1 MNTSDFW
8 LDKEF
13 TKNVNNIKKQLHIT
27 STNAPNVTFLPIV
40 ASNAPASNTSTGNG
54 NNIGKAILYPYFDF
68 NGNKKYLIGII
79 YDGFRNLGISTL
91 LVSKS
96 LLNSAINENTGLLI
110 NNVKMSKF
118 NDNELRHYLTF
129 INTENNYNLDL
140 TKIFNTDYINSSG
153 FVSSLSGIVPIGNE
167 KAALENNEISI
178 QLLIGFFAICSIIL
192 SFMIMTLVT
201 NILVRDNWI
210 LINILKV
217 LGYNTMEVSYNF
229 IIIVVPLILIFSVFS
244 IFITP
249 ILINILAQQLITFSH
264 VIYPIIFRWWYFL
277 LAFGINI
284 IVYISAYII
293 TWLLNFRKYKLWA
306 FME

>member
-1 MNTSDFW
+1 M
-8 LDKEF
+8 
-13 TKNVNNIKKQLHIT
+13 
-27 STNAPNVTFLPIV
+27 
-40 ASNAPASNTSTGNG
+40 
-54 NNIGKAILYPYFDF
+54 
-68 NGNKKYLIGII
+68 
-79 YDGFRNLGISTL
+79 STL
-91 LVSKS
+91 LVSQS

-110 NNVKMSKF
+110 NNAKMSKF

-140 TKIFNTDYINSSG
+140 TKILNTDYINSSG
-153 FVSSLSGIVPIGNE
+153 FVSSLSVIVPIGNE

-229 IIIVVPLILIFSVFS
+229 IIIVVPLILIFSIFS

-277 LAFGINI
+277 LAFAINI

>member
-1 MNTSDFW
+1 MVGSNQNLGWWNRGVYPTGVGC
-8 LDKEF
+8 EA
-13 TKNVNNIKKQLHIT
+13 TRG
-27 STNAPNVTFLPIV
+27 NAP
-40 ASNAPASNTSTGNG
+40 
-54 NNIGKAILYPYFDF
+54 
-68 NGNKKYLIGII
+68 
-79 YDGFRNLGISTL
+79 RNLMIMTL
-91 LVSKS
+91 
-96 LLNSAINENTGLLI
+96 
-110 NNVKMSKF
+110 
-118 NDNELRHYLTF
+118 
-129 INTENNYNLDL
+129 
-140 TKIFNTDYINSSG
+140 
-153 FVSSLSGIVPIGNE
+153 
-167 KAALENNEISI
+167 
-178 QLLIGFFAICSIIL
+178 
-192 SFMIMTLVT
+192 MIMTLVT